1 MERERSPT
9 PTRDNRNAKIALFVG
24 VTGLVVAGSL
34 VWTAARQHADDPET
48 ATAHNNITT
57 TVFWVGEGADESN
70 ANIHNRS
77 STWVEDWVGAFG
89 GIDDPENRCDL
100 LPCDFTPK
108 ENPFYFALP
117 YNDLDESC
125 QTKPSQADI
134 PWYNGPP
141 PEGHSIVKDRWI
153 KITFAGKV
161 AYAQWADAGPFGEKD
176 FDYVFRNAPP
186 QSDRAGLDISPA
198 TAEYLG
204 MDGRDQTS
212 WEFVDEAD
220 VPDGPWRQII
230 TKTPT
235 DCSR

>member
-1 MERERSPT
+1 MEREQSPSPT
-9 PTRDNRNAKIALFVG
+9 KHNPNLKVAIVAGIA
-24 VTGLVVAGSL
+24 GLLLAGSL
-34 VWTAARQHADDPET
+34 AWVAAQRSNEPKMDTIQHD
-48 ATAHNNITT
+48 NITA

-70 ANIHNRS
+70 ANIHNRA

-134 PWYNGPP
+134 PWYDGPP